1 MNDGNID
8 LFEAIYTTRAIRRFK
23 TDPVPDALLRRVLEA
38 GGQAP
43 SGGNRQPWR
52 FFVIR
57 RPEAREELRTLLGQ
71 AAANSGADSA
81 AIQAFADAPVVII
94 VCATRGT
101 VTGAGSV
108 GPFGQTYPVVE
119 NILLAARAV
128 GLGSCI
134 TTSFREANDAIRE
147 WLQLPENLE
156 TTCLMPLGYP
166 LGTKDQ
172 RHGKKTRSPIEEL
185 TFEEK
190 MGNHIAL
197 S

>member
-1 MNDGNID
+1 MNDVSFD

-23 TDPVPDALLRRVLEA
+23 SDPVPDALLRRVLEA

-57 RPEAREELRTLLGQ
+57 RPEAREELRGLLRL
-71 AAANSGADSA
+71 AATKSSADPA
-81 AIQAFADAPVVII
+81 ALEALADAPVVII
-94 VCATRGT
+94 VCAVRGY
-101 VTGAGSV
+101 VTGPGSV
-108 GPFGQTYPVVE
+108 GPFGQTFPGIE
-119 NILLAARAV
+119 NILLAARAL

-134 TTSFREANDAIRE
+134 TTDFRQANDAFRD
-147 WLQLPENLE
+147 WLQLPENME

-166 LGTKDQ
+166 LGTKDS
-172 RHGKKTRSPIEEL
+172 RHGKKTRTRIEEL

-190 MGNHIAL
+190 MGREIVFH
-197 S
+197 